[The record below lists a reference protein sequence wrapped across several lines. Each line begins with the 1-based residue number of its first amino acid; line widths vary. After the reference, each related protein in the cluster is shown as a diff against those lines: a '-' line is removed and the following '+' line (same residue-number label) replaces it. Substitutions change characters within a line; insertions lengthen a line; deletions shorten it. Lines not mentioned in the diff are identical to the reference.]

1 MTLYDIVSKAQYM
14 QVFSIYLTNIY
25 DQNIPIARGTRSE
38 MISMDADENEENFFD
53 HLMCDVEY
61 FSVTNKGVIVVYIR
75 DEHFEEQA
83 SNRYSDEYVKRWD
96 NLNPKTRPWLHASE
110 TEQYTDKYLWMFE
123 GYSESKNRK

>member
-1 MTLYDIVSKAQYM
+1 M

-25 DQNIPIARGTRSE
+25 DQNIPIARGTRSK

-83 SNRYSDEYVKRWD
+83 SNRYFDEYVKRWD
-96 NLNPKTRPWLHASE
+96 NLNPKTRPWLHGSE

-123 GYSESKNRK
+123 GYSESKNKK

>member
-83 SNRYSDEYVKRWD
+83 SNRYFDEYVKRWD
-96 NLNPKTRPWLHASE
+96 NLNPKTRPWLHAIE

-123 GYSESKNRK
+123 GYSESKNKK

>member
-1 MTLYDIVSKAQYM
+1 MTLYDIVSKAQYV

-25 DQNIPIARGTRSE
+25 DQNIPIVRGTKSE
-38 MISMDADENEENFFD
+38 MISMDADNFFN

-61 FSVTNKGVIVVYIR
+61 FNVTNKGVMVVFIR
-75 DEHFEEQA
+75 DEHFEERA

-96 NLNPKTRPWLHASE
+96 NLNPKTRPWLHGSE

-123 GYSESKNRK
+123 GYSESEEEYEK

>member
-1 MTLYDIVSKAQYM
+1 M

-83 SNRYSDEYVKRWD
+83 SNRYFDEYVKRWD

-123 GYSESKNRK
+123 GYSESKNKK